1 MRSITKIF
9 LFIAL
14 LGALISGCKKEE
26 FTDNSQPHLKKDYTV
41 YRIHYTIDS
50 EERHTTVI
58 GEEALDG
65 FISDMMDK
73 ARDGHRVSFRDEA
86 FPKPEAYNTPLT
98 FTTADQK
105 KAYSWAEARM
115 KEGYAV
121 SVSYD
126 KETLIYTCIALK

>member
-1 MRSITKIF
+1 MRSTIKIF
-9 LFIAL
+9 ILITL
-14 LGALISGCKKEE
+14 LGTLAAGCKKYE
-26 FTDNSQPHLKKDYTV
+26 FTDLTEPHTTRDYTV